1 MSVIEDLKLALQ
13 EAEKLKSDANDN
25 EEDEMDAL
33 EDDDV
38 DPIAKQYPGR
48 NRRVKLRKGDTYQ
61 H

>member
-1 MSVIEDLKLALQ
+1 M
-13 EAEKLKSDANDN
+13 KSDANDN

-38 DPIAKQYPGR
+38 DPIAKKYTGR
-48 NRRVKLRKGDTYQ
+48 NRRVKPRRGDPYQ